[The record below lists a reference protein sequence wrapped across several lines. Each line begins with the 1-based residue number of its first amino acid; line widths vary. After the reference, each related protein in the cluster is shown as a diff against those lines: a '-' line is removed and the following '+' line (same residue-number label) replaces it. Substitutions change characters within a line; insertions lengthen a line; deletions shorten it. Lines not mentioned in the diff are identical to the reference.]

1 MKKRVKIILSIMIVL
16 ILILLAVYRIDI
28 KNRTEE
34 KIVNRTTELMESIS
48 NQNYDEIK
56 TYLRHTD
63 GTELSDEEI
72 SNFLLNTGLYRAILV
87 EDGTFLYD
95 ANTSFWNTNKGQIL
109 FSFTALNGENISNE
123 LTYINDGVQEYLS
136 TDKIQESTKEMEKY
150 PIALDLADGS
160 NIQYDEASEQENTAT
175 LKIYSFV
182 QEENGGIS
190 LQIIKEAKEDL
201 EKYLENQLY
210 EGIDTLK
217 NMNENYTMEWDK
229 EYKEVSIYYE
239 DSAKDKL
246 GIIELQLKIRL
257 CSMIEQTLNENSDWK
272 LTIQYYDCNT
282 KELLSTEVVR

>member
-16 ILILLAVYRIDI
+16 ILILLTVYRIDI

-34 KIVNRTTELMESIS
+34 KIVNMTTELMESIS

-190 LQIIKEAKEDL
+190 LQVIKEAKEDL

-210 EGIDTLK
+210 EGINTLK
-217 NMNENYTMEWDK
+217 NLNENYTMEWDK

>member
-229 EYKEVSIYYE
+229 EYKEISIYYE

>member
-16 ILILLAVYRIDI
+16 ILILLTVYRIDI

-34 KIVNRTTELMESIS
+34 KIVNMTTELMESIS

-150 PIALDLADGS
+150 PIALDLADGN

-190 LQIIKEAKEDL
+190 LQVIKEAKEDL

-210 EGIDTLK
+210 EGINTLK
-217 NMNENYTMEWDK
+217 NLNENYTMEWDK

>member
-16 ILILLAVYRIDI
+16 ILILLTVYRIDI

-34 KIVNRTTELMESIS
+34 KIVNMTTELMESIS

-136 TDKIQESTKEMEKY
+136 TDKIQESTKEIEKY

-190 LQIIKEAKEDL
+190 LQVIKEAKEDL

-210 EGIDTLK
+210 EGINTLK
-217 NMNENYTMEWDK
+217 NLNENYTMEWDK